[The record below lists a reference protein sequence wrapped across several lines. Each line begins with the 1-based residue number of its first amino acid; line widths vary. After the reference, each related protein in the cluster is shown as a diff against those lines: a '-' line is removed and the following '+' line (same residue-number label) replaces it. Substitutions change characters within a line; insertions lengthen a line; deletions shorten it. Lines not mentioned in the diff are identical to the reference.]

1 MEDLELLVEVLE
13 EVLEVLQVLEEF
25 LEVLQEVMK
34 VLGKVL
40 EFLVV
45 LKEVLEDLLLNV
57 EVLQVTLTHFAVVF
71 RLDRTSEA
79 PQLVSPV
86 SPWLFTGHSDHEPS
100 GGAGDR
106 MSELL
111 TLILAINQLRVL
123 FIFLRAVMS
132 PQFFLNR

>member
-1 MEDLELLVEVLE
+1 MEVLEVLLKVLEEVRVVLQVLE
-13 EVLEVLQVLEEF
+13 EVLEVLQEV
-25 LEVLQEVMK
+25 LEVLGE
-34 VLGKVL
+34 VL

-45 LKEVLEDLLLNV
+45 LMEVLEDLFSNL
-57 EVLQVTLTHFAVVF
+57 EVLQGTPTHFAAVF
-71 RLDRTSEA
+71 KLDGTSDA

-86 SPWLFTGHSDHEPS
+86 SPWLFTGHSDHGPS

-106 MSELL
+106 RSKLL
-111 TLILAINQLRVL
+111 TFLGINQLKVL

>member
-1 MEDLELLVEVLE
+1 MKVLEEVRVVLQVLE
-13 EVLEVLQVLEEF
+13 EVLEVLQEV
-25 LEVLQEVMK
+25 LEVLGE
-34 VLGKVL
+34 VL

-45 LKEVLEDLLLNV
+45 LMEVLEDLLSNL
-57 EVLQVTLTHFAVVF
+57 EVLQGTPTHFAAVF
-71 RLDRTSEA
+71 KLDGTSDA

-86 SPWLFTGHSDHEPS
+86 SPWLFTGHSDHGPS

-106 MSELL
+106 RSVLL
-111 TLILAINQLRVL
+111 TFFLGINQLKVL

>member
-1 MEDLELLVEVLE
+1 M
-13 EVLEVLQVLEEF
+13 EVLEVLLKVLEEVRVVLQV
-25 LEVLQEVMK
+25 LEVLQEVLE
-34 VLGKVL
+34 VLGEVL

-45 LKEVLEDLLLNV
+45 LMEVLEDLLSNL
-57 EVLQVTLTHFAVVF
+57 EVLQGTPTHFAAVF
-71 RLDRTSEA
+71 KLDGTSDA

-86 SPWLFTGHSDHEPS
+86 SPWLFTGHSDHGPS

-106 MSELL
+106 RSELL
-111 TLILAINQLRVL
+111 TFFLGINQLKVL

>member
-1 MEDLELLVEVLE
+1 MKVLE
-13 EVLEVLQVLEEF
+13 EVRV
-25 LEVLQEVMK
+25 
-34 VLGKVL
+34 VLGEVL

-45 LKEVLEDLLLNV
+45 LMEVLEDLLSNL
-57 EVLQVTLTHFAVVF
+57 EVLQGTPTHFAAVF
-71 RLDRTSEA
+71 KLDGTSDA

-86 SPWLFTGHSDHEPS
+86 SPWLFTGRSDHGPS

-106 MSELL
+106 RSELL
-111 TLILAINQLRVL
+111 TFFLGINQLKVL